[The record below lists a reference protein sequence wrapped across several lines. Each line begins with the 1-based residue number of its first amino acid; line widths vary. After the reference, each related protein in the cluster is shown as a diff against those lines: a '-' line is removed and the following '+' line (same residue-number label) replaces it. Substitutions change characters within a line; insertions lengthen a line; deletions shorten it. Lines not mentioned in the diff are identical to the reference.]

1 MLTRRA
7 PAAERWS
14 HRPRAR
20 PHDSYDWDSDG
31 RYEAVLFDDDRNGR
45 FERIFLDAG
54 ITTGLIQDANQDGY
68 FETVALD
75 ADRDGRPERLFYDG
89 DRDGY
94 PEWQCLDLV
103 GPDALA
109 DTWVDTRVPSGNL
122 QQDRAAND
130 LMVQNIVRLNQ
141 LRQLDPW
148 STGYIPYSA
157 APSLLRPYDQT
168 RGRPDTPVPVPSS

>member
-1 MLTRRA
+1 VLTRRA

-54 ITTGLIQDANQDGY
+54 ITTGLIQDATQDGY

-94 PEWQCLDLV
+94 PEWQCS
-103 GPDALA
+103 
-109 DTWVDTRVPSGNL
+109 TS
-122 QQDRAAND
+122 
-130 LMVQNIVRLNQ
+130 
-141 LRQLDPW
+141 LDPTPSPTHG
-148 STGYIPYSA
+148 STPGSPLGTCS
-157 APSLLRPYDQT
+157 RT
-168 RGRPDTPVPVPSS
+168 GRPTISWSKTSSG

>member
-1 MLTRRA
+1 MNPRR
-7 PAAERWS
+7 
-14 HRPRAR
+14 
-20 PHDSYDWDSDG
+20 
-31 RYEAVLFDDDRNGR
+31 F
-45 FERIFLDAG
+45 
-54 ITTGLIQDANQDGY
+54 QDANQDGY

-94 PEWQCLDLV
+94 PEWQSLDLV

-109 DTWVDTRVPSGNL
+109 DTWVDARVPSGNL

-157 APSLLRPYDQT
+157 APSLLRPYD
-168 RGRPDTPVPVPSS
+168 RPEGDPIHRSPCPRPDAERRRHDNPRGPRRTGAGTPALGTCQTPPPPGPARTIRSVAGWPPAPWTA